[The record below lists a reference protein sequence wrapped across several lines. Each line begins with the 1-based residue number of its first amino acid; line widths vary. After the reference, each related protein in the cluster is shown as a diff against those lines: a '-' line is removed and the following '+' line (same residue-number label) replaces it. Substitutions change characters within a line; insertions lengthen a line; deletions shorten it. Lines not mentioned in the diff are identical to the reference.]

1 MTEFH
6 ARNLMCIRT
15 AGSLIYHSLT
25 YSAKICVVCAEAMI
39 LALIAPLFLLE
50 TSPSTHV
57 ASAEEKML
65 ALDAMASSLTHPK

>member
-6 ARNLMCIRT
+6 ARNLMCIYT
-15 AGSLIYHSLT
+15 AGSLISHSLT

-39 LALIAPLFLLE
+39 LALIAPLFLLA